1 MEYKQLYE
9 TILTEHKKVYEKMDV
24 VSLNRFIDKIKKHN
38 RIFMIGVGR
47 EGMAVRAF
55 TMRLMHMGKEMH
67 WIWDDTTPNIQ
78 KGDLVIATLGDGQI
92 GHINY
97 ICERAKEAGGFIYV
111 VTGSPSGKTAS
122 TLADDVF
129 FVPAAVYRGTDDV
142 VPSTQ
147 PMGNLFEQCL
157 LITFDMIVMLLVD
170 STPEITFEKMSHRH
184 RNVE

>member
-9 TILTEHKKVYEKMDV
+9 AILSEHKKVYEKINLDSM
-24 VSLNRFIDKIKKHN
+24 NKFIETIKHYN

-47 EGMAVRAF
+47 EGMATKAF
-55 TMRLMHMGKEMH
+55 AMRLMHMGKEVH

-78 KGDLVIATLGDGQI
+78 SGDLVIATLGDGQI

-97 ICERAKEAGGFIYV
+97 ICQRAKAAGGYIYV
-111 VTGSPSGKTAS
+111 VTGSPSGKTAKS
-122 TLADDVF
+122 LADDVF
-129 FVPAAVYRGTDDV
+129 FVPATVYHGKDDV
-142 VPSTQ
+142 IASAQ

-157 LITFDMIVMLLVD
+157 LIIFDIIIMLMVD
-170 STPEITFEKMSHRH
+170 SDPNLTFEKMSSRH